1 MARMHATLSGLPGI
15 FVIADDILIVGS
27 GNTEEEAS
35 IDHDR
40 NLISLLERCRQRNL
54 HLNAEKIQLRR
65 PSTTFMG
72 HELTRDGVKPDRR
85 KIAAILDMKP
95 PSDRP
100 GVMRLLGMATYL
112 AKFVPNFS
120 EVTFELRQLLAK
132 DNEFRWDDTRHG
144 KAFRQLKE
152 MLVSAPVLAYY
163 DVTKP
168 VSIQADASSTGLGA
182 ALLIEGR
189 PVAFAS
195 RAMTRIERDS
205 YAQIEKELLAMAFG
219 LNRFREYVLG
229 RDVVCETDHRPL
241 VSIVKKQLASAPKRL
256 QRILLQLSQYT
267 YTVIYR
273 PGSQLVIADTLSRAY
288 LPDDSAIEFPE
299 EVAAV
304 ADEEQREALANG
316 CVGGHHR
323 AD

>member
-1 MARMHATLSGLPGI
+1 MDARHGFWHFKLDAESSALAIFETPWGRFRWLRLPSGISPAPEVFMARMHATLSGLPGI
-15 FVIADDILIVGS
+15 FFIADDILIVGS

-144 KAFRQLKE
+144 KAFRQLK
-152 MLVSAPVLAYY
+152 
-163 DVTKP
+163 
-168 VSIQADASSTGLGA
+168 
-182 ALLIEGR
+182 
-189 PVAFAS
+189 
-195 RAMTRIERDS
+195 
-205 YAQIEKELLAMAFG
+205 
-219 LNRFREYVLG
+219 
-229 RDVVCETDHRPL
+229 
-241 VSIVKKQLASAPKRL
+241 
-256 QRILLQLSQYT
+256 
-267 YTVIYR
+267 
-273 PGSQLVIADTLSRAY
+273 
-288 LPDDSAIEFPE
+288 
-299 EVAAV
+299 
-304 ADEEQREALANG
+304 
-316 CVGGHHR
+316 
-323 AD
+323 